1 MANDTNQTAGA
12 ARSAGD
18 FFLPSPAAAKS
29 VDDTVRGRLVTSFPW
44 LAATYPCL
52 NIDPAVLSKWHA
64 RPAEFGLYFDLAS
77 ALHHDPDG
85 AATDE
90 NQAKA
95 QRLADSVIRGTSS
108 DGMTVKTL
116 SADHYDAVD
125 IDCLQRWFDLEP
137 ENSMALLQLND
148 AEFAQASAVLNR
160 ALSCIETALP
170 AFHGELTTLTT
181 EIIFAK
187 PGPDAKIS
195 FGGASS
201 FALWGAMALNSEA
214 HDHWWDYLP
223 RIVHEY
229 SHNFLF
235 GLAADSQLVSNDP
248 SELYRSPLR
257 DTMRPIDGIYHAC
270 YVSARETVAMDAVLA
285 KLPMLDLGDEAS
297 TVATYCTAIQQRSL
311 AAYHDCKAVLDEHA
325 KMTELGKNIMD
336 DTAAAIAAR

>member
-18 FFLPSPAAAKS
+18 FFLPSPEAAQT
-29 VDDTVRGRLVTSFPW
+29 VDKTVRDRLVASFPW
-44 LAATYPCL
+44 LGEKYPSLNLDQAA
-52 NIDPAVLSKWHA
+52 LSKWHA

-77 ALHHDPDG
+77 AVHHDPAS
-85 AATDE
+85 AASEE
-90 NQAKA
+90 NIAKA
-95 QRLADSVIRGTSS
+95 QRLADSVNNATPAN
-108 DGMTVKTL
+108 GMTIKTL

-148 AEFAQASAVLNR
+148 AEFEQASQVLGR
-160 ALSCIETALP
+160 ALDCIETALP
-170 AFHGELTTLTT
+170 EFYGELATLTT
-181 EIIFAK
+181 EVIFAK
-187 PGPDAKIS
+187 PGPDAKLS

-214 HDHWWDYLP
+214 HDQWWDYLP
-223 RIVHEY
+223 RVVHEY

-235 GLAADSQLVSNDP
+235 GLAADGQLVTNDP
-248 SELYRSPLR
+248 SELFRSPLR

-270 YVSARETVAMDAVLA
+270 YVSARETVAMDAILA
-285 KLPMLDLGDEAS
+285 NLPSLSLGEEGATIEA
-297 TVATYCTAIQQRSL
+297 YCTAIQQRSL
-311 AAYHDCKAVLDEHA
+311 AAYHDCKAVLDENA
-325 KMTELGKNIMD
+325 KMTELGQNIMN